1 MAIRGYL
8 DIETTGLSRNYCDL
22 TVVGVGFES
31 GGVFECVQLVGDK
44 IYPDA
49 LNKLFKKAP
58 VFYTYNG
65 KRFDLPF
72 IKVKLQVDLTDY
84 AGHEDL
90 MYRCWKNDLYG
101 GLKAVEKKL
110 GHEDLMYRCWKNDLY
125 GGLKAVEKKLGIER
139 NTADVDG
146 RMAVSLWYD
155 YRNRNN
161 KKALELLLKYN
172 EEDVRNLVTLR
183 EKLESFAKG

>member
-1 MAIRGYL
+1 MAVRGYL

-22 TVVGVGFES
+22 TVVGVGFER
-31 GGVFECVQLVGDK
+31 GGAFECVQLVGEE

-49 LNKLFKKAP
+49 LIKLFKKVP

-72 IKVKLQVDLTDY
+72 IKAKLQVDLTDY
-84 AGHEDL
+84 A
-90 MYRCWKNDLYG
+90 
-101 GLKAVEKKL
+101 A
-110 GHEDLMYRCWKNDLY
+110 HEDLMYRCWKNDLY